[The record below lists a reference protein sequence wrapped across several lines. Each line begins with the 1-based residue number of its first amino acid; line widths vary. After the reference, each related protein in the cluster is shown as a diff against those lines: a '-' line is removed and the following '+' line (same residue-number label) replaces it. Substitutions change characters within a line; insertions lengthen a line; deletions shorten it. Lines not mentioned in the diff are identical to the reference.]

1 MADLTDD
8 QKRLKDFTKKKLQE
22 QGIISSPTEQNNQ
35 ITPQDNG
42 GFFLPWI
49 SNTIPQVNSYE
60 WWIKQGNIQTNIPL
74 PWITNKPET
83 ISAID
88 PHEAIEWMER
98 FRKEESNRVTSQYW
112 TLVKRWFKQIWN
124 TFDKFANANLS
135 KEWILEK
142 LARIGEVNWASKKAM
157 QPYIEENKSQTLAYN
172 KKVNDA
178 FAEWEKRNMDMNI
191 LKKYEEETVSWLLS
205 RWDFKWAWYKLI
217 KWLSENA
224 TMIPE
229 MVVTMV
235 APQVWLPLIAT
246 DVYIQESQWTFEDLI
261 ENWATYEQAEN
272 WAVIVW
278 LANASIELILER
290 LLWWVQRAWAS
301 TLRRL
306 FLKNMQKEVVRN
318 VTKKWFAEI
327 LGKWLLNQVKSS
339 WVEWIEEILQQLVSN
354 SFINTVNP
362 ARKLSEGVIESFDQ
376 AFWQSF
382 FFPLWWWSESVIK
395 DIQTNNAIDKVTDIE
410 ALKYVMDRE
419 EAKAQRNRFNEA
431 KERLKNRIINWYT
444 NTQEESEQI
453 AKENEARE
461 QFEQERDEEY
471 KKEMQI
477 ENDMINEA
485 LLEWDL
491 NEDLWDPRYQKSD
504 SPQSVSEDTVR
515 EKSRTWNVS
524 ISSENS
530 SEISKNLN
538 EIKKNLEDLKADTFL
553 QQIKKSISWDEKN
566 SNYITNR
573 INGNKYVLRIADHHA
588 NAKNSKKSPYNNTSI
603 VVKLV
608 KRKNNGKN
616 IQFKKYKSVDMM
628 EFVYNPEN
636 MTTEKMQG
644 IIDWIQ
650 NWIKTWEYTDTNY
663 DSKNQSTR
671 KIWEKSD
678 AKYQWGLK
686 YEEDDYIPWIASNK
700 EKSISGKEWIKQ
712 RNKINDQTIEELAKK
727 YWVRIDVIKWM
738 IKFLENGK
746 RDGKSFAYGKY
757 VNDVLTLSEQIKEST
772 APHEL
777 LHAIFDMIDP
787 ETKAYL
793 ISQVMKTEWWSAGR
807 AEERLADS
815 FSNFFRTGKIE
826 WAPKS
831 TWWKIKIFFKR
842 VRSFINWLGKWRNE
856 LEDIFTNII
865 TADDIVDLQNRV
877 DENKSLNKS
886 KEAMRKRFMEYRKNA
901 IKIQKKAESENKYQ
915 KAWDTESEAFK
926 KRFGD
931 SKVVDEN
938 WNPLVV
944 YHGTPYGWF
953 TVFKK
958 TNRWSIWDEW
968 YFGRGW
974 YFTNDKALAKDYSDE
989 AFIDP
994 EERTNEPWAYGNVEI
1009 KEVYLKIENPY
1020 VVNEKDVEYEM
1031 WSLEKLLG
1039 TKNPSESTEKLKDE
1053 WYDGV
1058 IYEFNSGTKEYTV
1071 FEPNQIKSATDN
1083 IGTYDANN
1091 DDIRYQRWYHGSQV
1105 EFKKF
1110 DHSHMWEWEW
1120 HQVHWWWTYIAKD
1133 IDTWRYYAEMRDY
1146 LYSYD
1151 PEKFKKLWREEKSII
1166 DNLIKDL
1173 ADNWGKLEEY
1183 IEWAI
1188 KWYEAQ
1194 MEHEN
1199 NWYFKNDIQKKIDFL
1214 KSLDLK
1220 DFTFE
1225 GGERHLYEVEYPDP
1239 VKADTPTWSNY
1250 LEENKVLSRN
1260 ELDKIIKA
1268 LEKKKT
1274 QWSERAMNNL
1284 EDDIE
1289 IWKEVTGEDLVHTLS
1304 MSMSPRWASKF
1315 LESIG
1320 YDGIHY
1326 FWVRDW
1332 EWNVI
1337 FNEDNIKIINHEKY
1351 QKADIDPEATSPED
1365 LIEVNDK
1372 WLDVMVKFVSEK
1384 QKKNATDVNKEL
1396 LTDNGNPYMWTS
1408 TNKYKSKVITDWRN
1422 VEDSKYKGY
1431 TDKWI
1436 QVAWFT
1442 NNSSMS
1448 YSYADY
1454 KSKLAPVKKFKSI
1467 DELNKFFKEN
1477 PNNYERI
1484 LWNWID
1490 DGVLKSSVVY
1500 EMKENDGRFEL
1511 ISNSTETL
1519 TQSMKDFYDGIN
1531 NDWFWGNIWEMPE
1544 NKDEALK
1551 KLQEYYNEHDY
1562 EIDWERTVKLLKN
1575 WNVERTVVKEPTVY
1589 KRFDTKLDAL
1599 AEWYTIAQ
1607 EADLYH
1613 YQWVIQKMKNPLVVD
1628 IRSKDNTPST
1638 WSRLWTV
1645 NDIFNKEWINYNKE
1659 VDYYIRDVEEA
1670 MDGFSERMKA
1680 LEQYWNDAYRDDPYG
1695 EVSQFMWNVQLSAN
1709 NWVAYMVDELEDL
1722 LNDPAMWEDLKIGLD
1737 TEVYGDLRDY
1747 GRTLRDVITELRNFI
1762 NTNRNYYA
1770 LKKLS
1775 PEWIE
1780 SWVNDMGAP
1789 KEIVKMIKNKNWK
1802 DMLGNWRDIGD
1813 KWWRENIREL
1823 LTTNWMDLETNDWVR
1838 YALDSGKYDWVIF
1851 KNIIDYGWLPKEW
1864 WENAKGGDVAVTFR
1878 SNQFKT
1884 WDNEDPT
1891 DSKYIRYQ
1899 RVYHWSPAD
1908 FEKFDS
1914 SHMWEWE
1921 GAQAHG
1927 WGHYVAVEERTWR
1940 HYAQIWDFKN
1950 RWEYDWNL
1958 INFVDDSAKQ
1968 RAINLFLSQMNYNTS
1983 RNMETDPTK
1992 VLQYLIND
2000 RKYVLDREKKVRS
2013 NLIKTNREFGKE
2025 VNDITI
2031 IDKNIKRYKEDLRE
2045 LQKLDPSKLKKWE
2058 NARHLYEV
2066 EIPDPV
2072 KADTPTWSNYLE
2084 EDKYYSKAEVKKF
2097 LDLMKNIDSGWL
2109 KDTKESRIYDL
2120 YKNWLDIRWKDLY
2133 DMLAYAKGDKEASKF
2148 LESLWYKWIH
2158 YYGWR
2163 DGEAYVIFNDDDLEI
2178 TNHEKYQRANSD
2190 QKDSDGKTLSNG
2202 QAEYFKD
2209 SKIRDKD
2216 GNLLRVYHGTNSE
2229 YTVYDSSLLWASSW
2243 DLWFFWDGWYFATHK
2258 WEARYYGRNVM
2269 EWYLNIT
2276 NPFYYGNMT
2285 KIGNS
2290 DFGNNVYVTIRNLW
2304 KIDKSINNREIDWY
2318 KVSEIWDMVD
2328 DYLKNVKLEKLN
2340 DAKDPYNGWDI
2351 TYWRVTEYWKSE
2363 IETAMKWLSE
2373 NGMLDEQLNHYM
2385 MDKVWYLKP
2394 RDLIEEMTSDA
2405 RFDKSKK
2412 SFSQILQDKWYDGI
2426 VVWDNAYQADEI
2438 VAFRSNEFK
2447 NIDNLNPTDNEDIR
2461 YQRVY
2466 HWSHAEFDRFD
2477 SSHMWE
2483 WEWAQAHGW
2492 WHYVAVDESTG
2503 RHYAESNSDHDK
2515 YSYNWEFLGDLQYR
2529 LSAEPIRLRNP
2540 KDQAVLYVLEKIEL
2554 DNMKFSDAKW
2564 LLERWIKSD
2573 MDGYLESYN
2582 ETKAPIDY
2590 ENYKARKNI
2599 LKELKKL
2606 KKSDF
2611 VENKRRN
2618 FYEVEIPDIKKADTP
2633 TGSNYLEEGVRN
2645 TDPDFREKFI
2655 KPEQVDKFVDLLKN
2669 YDEVAWQK
2677 LADKM
2682 YNKSTVAPTMLWA
2695 DMYKELSRVLGS
2707 EKEAS
2712 KFLNKIWYDGIHYF
2726 WWRDGEAYVIFNDDA
2741 LEIKNHE
2748 KYQKVE
2754 YEYDENW
2761 NRKWIKFWDN
2771 SEFDPSIFWE
2781 NTKEEQIE
2789 EDKEKEKSNPF
2800 YNAWTK
2806 YNDQNYKDDQL
2817 TFNEFIQ
2824 WINEWWDEQQRQ
2836 YDEKMKELLE
2846 AENDPKMLELQL
2858 RAVKLLEEE
2867 WNVGKKFWK
2876 NVSKEVRDR
2885 QQAEVEK
2892 KREQLAQDI
2901 FDWMYP
2907 WLKFEDATY
2916 KDQESAW
2923 DKEAEW
2929 EMLGKDKIEEKLKY
2943 FRKDNNGDWI
2953 AKDIK
2958 IESPQEKRDK
2968 IEKSWN
2974 FSEIF
2979 SPVDRVLEWKTPQ
2992 WQKWILDKA
3001 KDPKQFKKVMEKI
3014 NKGTTK
3020 TKVILKDITQE
3031 VRALEKT
3038 KAEEEAEKERQKKE
3052 RQEAMAKK
3060 KQDEYK
3066 RNVRMKAFQRL
3077 VDMQRFE
3084 KYPFLTEDEIKKRWG
3099 FTDEEWKKITEQEDL
3114 KFPPK
3119 KYGEKAIKDFNK
3131 AVDEEVR
3138 FIIEWLSWQNT
3149 MKRKDAEKNLWEIED
3164 IDLDILLGR
3173 DEEKW
3178 QKEVDEFKRLAEE
3191 KWEDNTKKRLKEAK
3205 DNIMDVE
3212 IDKERENSKS
3222 EKERVDKI
3230 IKSTKSDKTV
3240 WWSIKEFS
3248 SDIITPVSTR
3258 IREISPKIHREVMR
3272 YFQNKDIKTNQR
3284 LKEID
3289 PFLKAM
3295 KKIRKENPVRFM
3307 DIWVNLANRNIWYA
3321 NGLLKEYGVTV
3332 PTELLDQI
3340 YLEADDVGLNINYL
3354 WSYYPLSVKAP
3365 RKFLEELMKVNKKDI
3380 ASEIEKKI
3388 MEESQKK
3395 WWPLEESEITAI
3407 INEVIVWWEQGADIN
3422 IWNAHL
3428 KKRNT
3433 EIKWTPKMLEY
3444 CDDPISTLISYIEW
3458 MTQSIERAKFLW
3470 KSRSW
3475 NVHTLADYVYNEK
3488 NGLDPDQQDELMDLL
3503 KAVFNDANPSK
3514 AIQTW
3519 RDIATL
3525 TTLWSPSST
3534 LTQLWDLSFSVY
3546 ENGWKETLKAVWD
3559 VFASRK
3565 AFDLKDMWVL
3575 NRWEEYT
3582 NINSQK
3588 NLLQKAIHNVFKLT
3602 LFSRFDTL
3610 WKSTFIQSTW
3620 NKRKKR
3626 ALKWENGDPQLRKD
3640 IMKITDDEY
3649 MTDKI
3654 INDLKNWVFSED
3666 VALVMYMKLWDI
3678 QPLTRAQMPKAYLN
3692 NPNGRLFYQ
3701 FKTFGIKQLDYVL
3714 QETKKQT
3721 KNFKNLSTTDKLLRV
3736 VQIANMVF
3744 IMTLL
3749 GVWADELKD
3758 ITMRRRSNSLILRWL
3773 MWEKIWSEQIWEKME
3788 DNVLKLFGLSRYT
3801 IMQMKNDPVDAIT
3814 SLFTTL
3820 PATNIINYPFKDIY
3834 KAFKD
3839 DGSINWRNPSAYQ
3852 LIPVIWKYRYWIY
3865 WGGQDKQ
3872 QQALDKEKKTTT
3884 SGWSSRSTR
3893 TTKSRSTRN
3902 TRNSR

>member
-22 QGIISSPTEQNNQ
+22 QGIISSPAEPNNQ

-354 SFINTVNP
+354 AFINTVNP
-362 ARKLSEGVIESFDQ
+362 AKKLSEGVIESFDQ

-616 IQFKKYKSVDMM
+616 IQFKKYKSVDMI

-738 IKFLENGK
+738 IKYLENGK

-757 VNDVLTLSEQIKEST
+757 VNDLLTLSEQIKEST

-901 IKIQKKAESENKYQ
+901 IKIQKKAESKNKYQ

-1091 DDIRYQRWYHGSQV
+1091 DDIRYQRGYHGSQV

-1289 IWKEVTGEDLVHTLS
+1289 IWKEITGEDLVHTLS

-1422 VEDSKYKGY
+1422 VEDSKYKEY

-1762 NTNRNYYA
+1762 NTDRNYYA

-1780 SWVNDMGAP
+1780 SWVKDMGAP

-1908 FEKFDS
+1908 F
-1914 SHMWEWE
+1914 
-1921 GAQAHG
+1921 
-1927 WGHYVAVEERTWR
+1927 
-1940 HYAQIWDFKN
+1940 
-1950 RWEYDWNL
+1950 
-1958 INFVDDSAKQ
+1958 
-1968 RAINLFLSQMNYNTS
+1968 
-1983 RNMETDPTK
+1983 
-1992 VLQYLIND
+1992 
-2000 RKYVLDREKKVRS
+2000 
-2013 NLIKTNREFGKE
+2013 
-2025 VNDITI
+2025 
-2031 IDKNIKRYKEDLRE
+2031 
-2045 LQKLDPSKLKKWE
+2045 
-2058 NARHLYEV
+2058 
-2066 EIPDPV
+2066 
-2072 KADTPTWSNYLE
+2072 
-2084 EDKYYSKAEVKKF
+2084 
-2097 LDLMKNIDSGWL
+2097 
-2109 KDTKESRIYDL
+2109 
-2120 YKNWLDIRWKDLY
+2120 
-2133 DMLAYAKGDKEASKF
+2133 
-2148 LESLWYKWIH
+2148 
-2158 YYGWR
+2158 
-2163 DGEAYVIFNDDDLEI
+2163 
-2178 TNHEKYQRANSD
+2178 
-2190 QKDSDGKTLSNG
+2190 
-2202 QAEYFKD
+2202 
-2209 SKIRDKD
+2209 
-2216 GNLLRVYHGTNSE
+2216 
-2229 YTVYDSSLLWASSW
+2229 
-2243 DLWFFWDGWYFATHK
+2243 
-2258 WEARYYGRNVM
+2258 
-2269 EWYLNIT
+2269 
-2276 NPFYYGNMT
+2276 
-2285 KIGNS
+2285 
-2290 DFGNNVYVTIRNLW
+2290 
-2304 KIDKSINNREIDWY
+2304 
-2318 KVSEIWDMVD
+2318 
-2328 DYLKNVKLEKLN
+2328 
-2340 DAKDPYNGWDI
+2340 
-2351 TYWRVTEYWKSE
+2351 
-2363 IETAMKWLSE
+2363 
-2373 NGMLDEQLNHYM
+2373 
-2385 MDKVWYLKP
+2385 
-2394 RDLIEEMTSDA
+2394 
-2405 RFDKSKK
+2405 
-2412 SFSQILQDKWYDGI
+2412 
-2426 VVWDNAYQADEI
+2426 
-2438 VAFRSNEFK
+2438 
-2447 NIDNLNPTDNEDIR
+2447 
-2461 YQRVY
+2461 
-2466 HWSHAEFDRFD
+2466 DRFD

-2492 WHYVAVDESTG
+2492 WHYVAVEENTW
-2503 RHYAESNSDHDK
+2503 RHYAEMRGNWQWSYKWKNRQAIRDMVWLETPEEKQALRTMARMEEWGWSFDK
-2515 YSYNWEFLGDLQYR
+2515 
-2529 LSAEPIRLRNP
+2529 AK
-2540 KDQAVLYVLEKIEL
+2540 KDQIKDYNEYIDKLNERIDRVKKWDHSIYDTVEEAQDELEKAKNEL
-2554 DNMKFSDAKW
+2554 K
-2564 LLERWIKSD
+2564 I
-2573 MDGYLESYN
+2573 LESLS
-2582 ETKAPIDY
+2582 E
-2590 ENYKARKNI
+2590 
-2599 LKELKKL
+2599 
-2606 KKSDF
+2606 SDF
-2611 VENKRRN
+2611 KKTMRN
-2618 FYEVEIPDIKKADTP
+2618 LYEVEIPDIKKADTP
-2633 TGSNYLEEGVRN
+2633 TWSNYLEEGVRN

-2682 YNKSTVAPTMLWA
+2682 YHRSPVAPTMLWA

-2712 KFLNKIWYDGIHYF
+2712 KFLNKIWYDGIRYF

-2761 NRKWIKFWDN
+2761 NRKWIKFWEDN
-2771 SEFDPSIFWE
+2771 EFDPSIFWE

-2800 YNAWTK
+2800 YNAWIK

-2824 WINEWWDEQQRQ
+2824 WINEWWDKQQRQ

-3020 TKVILKDITQE
+3020 TKVTLKDITQE

-3038 KAEEEAEKERQKKE
+3038 KAQEEAEKERQKKE

-3084 KYPFLTEDEIKKRWG
+3084 KYPFLTEDEIKKRWW

-3258 IREISPKIHREVMR
+3258 IREISPKIYREVMR

-3321 NGLLKEYGVTV
+3321 NGLLKEYWVTV

-3626 ALKWENGDPQLRKD
+3626 ALKWENGDPQLRRD